1 VVKYLRNI
9 LVLLIPL
16 ITFALACEIEGKPLT
31 AHINFLTCTGLK
43 RGNYTLKVNKGD
55 YIWKFK
61 YMDPLNVDKLPFAV
75 FRNWDGYV
83 EITLETPQS
92 ETYIWIRKY
101 KFPFEGV
108 SKIEFKPSEVSKKRP
123 KTQIREE
130 YFLIRKT
137 LREIT
142 PTRFYEK
149 KAIYPLKFYK
159 RISSPFGVRRYING
173 RYTGFHK
180 GVDFAA
186 PEGTPV
192 YAVLSGKVVLA
203 RNLTLPGNTI
213 VIDHGWGLMTLY
225 AHLSKIEVK
234 EGQFVKQGMEIGK
247 VGSTGRSTGPHLHFG
262 VYIHDIAVEPLDFLS
277 RELR

>member
-1 VVKYLRNI
+1 MFFKFFFT
-9 LVLLIPL
+9 LLAPL
-16 ITFALACEIEGKPLT
+16 TIFALTCSIEGNPST
-31 AHINFLTCTGLK
+31 AYINFLTCEGFK
-43 RGNYTLKVNKGD
+43 RGNYTLTVKKGN
-55 YIWKFK
+55 YQWNFVYSNPKRE
-61 YMDPLNVDKLPFAV
+61 DKLPFAV

-83 EITLETPQS
+83 EISLKTPDGY
-92 ETYIWIRKY
+92 TYIWLRKY
-101 KFPFEGV
+101 DFPFFGI
-108 SKIEFKPSEVSKKRP
+108 SKIKLQPVKISKKKDERS
-123 KTQIREE
+123 KIGRE
-130 YFLIRKT
+130 YRLIRRT

-142 PTRFYEK
+142 PVRFYEE

-159 RISSPFGVRRYING
+159 RISSPFGVRRFING
-173 RYTGFHK
+173 KYTGFHK

-186 PEGTPV
+186 PVGTPV

-203 RNLTLPGNTI
+203 RFLTLTGNTVI
-213 VIDHGWGLMTLY
+213 IDHGWGLMTLY

-234 EGQFVKQGMEIGK
+234 EGQFVKQGTEIGK